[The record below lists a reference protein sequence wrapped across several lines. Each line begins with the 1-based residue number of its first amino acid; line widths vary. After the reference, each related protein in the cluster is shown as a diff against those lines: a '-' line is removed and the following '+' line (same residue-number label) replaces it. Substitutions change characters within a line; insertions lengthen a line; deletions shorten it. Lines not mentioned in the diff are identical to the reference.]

1 MATREHDKL
10 SRREREIMNILYRL
24 EQGTA
29 ADVHE
34 RLSGEPSYSTVR
46 AQLRI
51 LEEKGLI
58 THQENGPRYVFRP
71 VLPREDAGRNRVVR
85 HTGNTGHDS
94 SEAASVPH
102 RPGRSPDSDM
112 DVRRHLVHRASTAV
126 CWKTEVESDHCA

>member
-1 MATREHDKL
+1 MATREQDKL

-24 EQGTA
+24 EQATA

-58 THQENGPRYVFRP
+58 THQEDGARYVFRP
-71 VLPREDAGRNRVVR
+71 VLPREDAGRSALRSLLDTFFEGSAERMV
-85 HTGNTGHDS
+85 
-94 SEAASVPH
+94 ASLLDDASTKL
-102 RPGRSPDSDM
+102 GRSELD
-112 DVRRHLVHRASTAV
+112 RLARLVEDAKAHA
-126 CWKTEVESDHCA
+126 KKEKK